1 MILACFC
8 FTQKPDHPLS
18 KFFHL
23 IMWVMS
29 YIWKSLIIIIKKFSK
44 VFNPAYNWIIQIKNI
59 IHSFDILAK
68 LIDLNLIFRWSYI
81 KLIIPNSR
89 TNLWSIKEVDS
100 IFINCLNPPHNIYSY
115 CLSLFTFIELKKS
128 FLKRL
133 LNVMSISKILFH
145 FCESPYFWSPESWI
159 YSKTYSQQYNYP
171 FKSI

>member
-89 TNLWSIKEVDS
+89 TNLWSIKKVDS
-100 IFINCLNPPHNIYSY
+100 IFINCLNPPHDIYRN
-115 CLSLFTFIELKKS
+115 CLSLFTLIKLKKS
-128 FLKRL
+128 FMKRL
-133 LNVMSISKILFH
+133 LNIMSISKILFH
-145 FCESPYFWSPESWI
+145 FRESPNLWCSETWI
-159 YSKTYSQQYNYP
+159 YRQTNSH
-171 FKSI
+171 